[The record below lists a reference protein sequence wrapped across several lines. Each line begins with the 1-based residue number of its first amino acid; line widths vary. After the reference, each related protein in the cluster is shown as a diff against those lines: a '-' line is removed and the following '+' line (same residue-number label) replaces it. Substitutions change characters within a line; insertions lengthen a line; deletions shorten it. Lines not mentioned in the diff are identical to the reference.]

1 MMGTNNYKK
10 ESFIISRYLDNP
22 FLIEGK
28 KFDLRTY
35 VLVTNY
41 RPLKVWRYRE
51 GFARVCFEEYVQVRP
66 SGDPNKELFSHL
78 TNVSF

>member
-1 MMGTNNYKK
+1 MMSTTSYKK

-51 GFARVCFEEYVQVRP
+51 GFARVCFEEYV
-66 SGDPNKELFSHL
+66 
-78 TNVSF
+78 